1 MDILD
6 ILKPVLSPMLEV
18 EERLTTDLSTK
29 NEKIAEI
36 ILHVSRF
43 KGKRFRPA
51 LLLLSAQGCGKLVPQ
66 HLDLSVVVEL
76 VHIATL
82 IHDDVIDEATMRR
95 HVPSVNSLWGR
106 EISILLGDY
115 IWSRGFTI
123 LASMDSQLSTYIM
136 SQTVNV
142 MCEGE
147 LLQLQ
152 RRYDLSISEEDYID
166 IIARK
171 TASLCATSCRLGA
184 MFAGANRKIQ
194 EALSRYG
201 LKVGLAFQIID
212 DCLDIIGTEDEMG
225 KSLSTDIKKG
235 KLTLPL
241 IKLVSNLPEAS
252 RKSTCTWIFQN
263 FTTQQNRTS
272 VLELFSEHEAVE
284 YSLNKA
290 RQYVDEAK
298 EEIAILPDSEC
309 KTSLIGLADYVV
321 ERNK

>member
-1 MDILD
+1 MDMME
-6 ILKPVLSPMLEV
+6 ILKPTLPSMREV
-18 EERLTTDLSTK
+18 EDRLTTDLSSK
-29 NEKIAEI
+29 HEKIAEI
-36 ILHVSRF
+36 ILHVSRY

-51 LLLLSAQGCGKLVPQ
+51 LLLLSAQSCGRLVPQ
-66 HLDLSVVVEL
+66 HLDLAVVVEL

-82 IHDDVIDEATMRR
+82 IHDDIIDEATVRR
-95 HVPSVNSLWGR
+95 HVSSVNSIWGR

-147 LLQLQ
+147 LIQLQ
-152 RRYDLSISEEDYID
+152 RRYDLSLTEEDYMD
-166 IIARK
+166 IIERK

-194 EALSRYG
+194 EALTRYG
-201 LKVGLAFQIID
+201 LKVGLAFQIVD
-212 DCLDIIGTEDEMG
+212 DCLDIVGTEDEMG
-225 KSLSTDIKKG
+225 KSLSTDMQKG

-241 IKLVSNLPEAS
+241 IKLVENLPEPS
-252 RKSTCTWIFQN
+252 RKSACTWIFQN
-263 FTTQQNRTS
+263 VTTPNRAS

-290 RQYVDEAK
+290 RYYVEEAK
-298 EEIAILPDSEC
+298 EEISILPESEY
-309 KTSLIGLADYVV
+309 KTSLLRLADHVV
-321 ERNK
+321 SRNR

>member
-1 MDILD
+1 MDLLD
-6 ILKPVLSPMLEV
+6 ILKPTLPSMLEV
-18 EERLTTDLSTK
+18 EDRLTTDLASRH
-29 NEKIAEI
+29 EKIAEI

-51 LLLLSAQGCGKLVPQ
+51 LLLLSAQSCGRLVPQ
-66 HLDLSVVVEL
+66 HLDLAVVVEL

-82 IHDDVIDEATMRR
+82 IHDDIIDEATVRR
-95 HVPSVNSLWGR
+95 YVSSVNSIWGR

-147 LLQLQ
+147 LIQLQ
-152 RRYDLSISEEDYID
+152 RRYDLTLSEEDYID
-166 IIARK
+166 IIERK

-194 EALSRYG
+194 EALTCYG
-201 LKVGLAFQIID
+201 LKVGLAFQIVD
-212 DCLDIIGTEDEMG
+212 DCLDIIGTEDEVG
-225 KSLSTDIKKG
+225 KSLSTDIQKG

-241 IKLVSNLPEAS
+241 IKLVGNLPEAS
-252 RKSTCTWIFQN
+252 RNSTCTWIFQN
-263 FTTQQNRTS
+263 FTPQNRGS

-290 RQYVDEAK
+290 RRYVEEAK
-298 EEIAILPDSEC
+298 EEIHILPESEY
-309 KTSLIGLADYVV
+309 KTSLLRLADYVV
-321 ERNK
+321 GRNR

>member
-1 MDILD
+1 MDLLD
-6 ILKPVLSPMLEV
+6 ILKPTLPSMLEV
-18 EERLTTDLSTK
+18 EDRLTTDLASRH
-29 NEKIAEI
+29 EKIAEI

-51 LLLLSAQGCGKLVPQ
+51 LLLLSAQSCGRLVPQ
-66 HLDLSVVVEL
+66 HLDLAVVVEL

-82 IHDDVIDEATMRR
+82 IHDDIIDEATVRR
-95 HVPSVNSLWGR
+95 HVSSVNSIWGR

-147 LLQLQ
+147 LIQLQ
-152 RRYDLSISEEDYID
+152 RRYDLTLSEEDYID
-166 IIARK
+166 IIERK

-194 EALSRYG
+194 EALTCYG
-201 LKVGLAFQIID
+201 LKVGLAFQIVD
-212 DCLDIIGTEDEMG
+212 DCLDIIGTEDEVG
-225 KSLSTDIKKG
+225 KSLSTDIQKG

-241 IKLVSNLPEAS
+241 IKLVGNLPEAS
-252 RKSTCTWIFQN
+252 RNSTCTWIFQN
-263 FTTQQNRTS
+263 FTPQNRGS

-290 RQYVDEAK
+290 RRYVEEAK
-298 EEIAILPDSEC
+298 EEIHILPESEY
-309 KTSLIGLADYVV
+309 KTSLLRLADYVV
-321 ERNK
+321 GRNR